1 MKNENT
7 NPLNSPTFANLK
19 AEAGDMTFPVTL
31 EAFTARQ
38 RAQLGRELT
47 GTEMELFREIVDMT
61 NEAYAAACVGDV
73 ETVEDI
79 LQAITQATGPDAY
92 TRHVAALCRG
102 WVLVGAAK
110 GADILRASF
119 DGPPLS

>member
-1 MKNENT
+1 MKNENA
-7 NPLNSPTFANLK
+7 NPLNPQTFADLK
-19 AEAGDMTFPVTL
+19 ANAQGMTFPVTL

-47 GTEMELFREIVDMT
+47 GMEMEMFREIVDMT

-79 LQAITQATGPDAY
+79 LQAITKATAPDAF

-102 WVLVGAAK
+102 WVLLGAAM

-119 DGPPLS
+119 DGPLLS